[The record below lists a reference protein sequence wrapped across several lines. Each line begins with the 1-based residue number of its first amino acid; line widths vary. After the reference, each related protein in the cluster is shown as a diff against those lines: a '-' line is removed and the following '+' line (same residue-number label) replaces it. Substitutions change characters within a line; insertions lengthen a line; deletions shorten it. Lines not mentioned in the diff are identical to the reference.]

1 MGAVVVV
8 GTHWGDE
15 AKGKLVDILCQE
27 ADAVIRYGGGPNAG
41 HTVQFAGTQYKFH
54 LIPSGV
60 LTPGVISIMADGMVI
75 DPWTLTDEIN
85 ALVAKGIDVSG
96 LRISQNAHVI
106 LPYHRDLDMHEE
118 TARGKAKIGTTGRG
132 VGPCYA
138 DKASRVGIRMGDII
152 NAARLRERLEQI
164 IPLKNA
170 ILKQVFQADTYTV
183 DGIIKQLNTVTATL
197 APYICDTQA
206 LAHDLMDAGSKILF
220 EGAQATMLDLDGG
233 TYPFVTSSHPISGGA
248 TIGTGIPP
256 TAISQVLGVV
266 KAYTTRVG
274 SGTFPT
280 ELLDE
285 RGDRIRERGHEYG
298 TTTGRPRRCGW
309 LDAFALKHAVR
320 VNGLTG
326 IHIGHLDVLA
336 GFDEVQICTGYT
348 RGGAALSRFPS
359 GDVQLLDGCEP
370 VFETLP
376 GWDEAGVENATSYD
390 ELPTNA
396 KAYVARV
403 QELAGVPA
411 RFVSVGPGREQ
422 TFQLPDSP
430 SAADLFSI

>member
-75 DPWTLTDEIN
+75 DPWTLTDEIT

-106 LPYHRDLDMHEE
+106 LPYHRDLDMHGE

-132 VGPCYA
+132 RGPCYA

-152 NAARLRERLEQI
+152 SPARLRERLEQI

-170 ILKQVFQADTYTV
+170 ILKHVFQAETYTV
-183 DGIIKQLNTVTATL
+183 DAIIKQLATVTETL

-206 LAHDLMDAGSKILF
+206 LAHDLMDADSKILF

-309 LDAFALKHAVR
+309 LDAFALKHSVR

-336 GFDEVQICTGYT
+336 GFEEVQICTGYT
-348 RGGAALSRFPS
+348 RAGSALARFPS

-376 GWDEAGVENATSYD
+376 GWDEAGVENATSYA
-390 ELPTNA
+390 ELPENA
-396 KAYVARV
+396 KAYVTRV